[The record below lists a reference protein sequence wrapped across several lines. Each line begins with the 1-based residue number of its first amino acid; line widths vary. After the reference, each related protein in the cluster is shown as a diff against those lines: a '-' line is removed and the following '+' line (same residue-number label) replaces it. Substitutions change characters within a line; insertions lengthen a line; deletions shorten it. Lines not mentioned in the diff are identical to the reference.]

1 MQQDTLLSSLK
12 SVDDIAT
19 LSYDDKEVLAEDIRR
34 QIIDTVSKTGG
45 HLAPNLGVVEL
56 TIALLSV
63 FDVPKDSIVFD
74 VGHQCYSWKMLTGRL
89 NAFSTLRQKD
99 GLSGFPKR
107 EESPYDAFNT
117 GHSSTSISACAGI
130 ARAKRLRG
138 DTSRT
143 IALIGDGAIENG
155 LALEALSDIGEHED
169 NVLVILNDNQM
180 CIDRAAGGIA
190 NHLDHLRTSTRYLR
204 MKPVWERRLNK
215 IPLVGHFIVRQLAH
229 IPSRKQYYF

>member
-169 NVLVILNDNQM
+169 NVLVILNNNQM
-180 CIDRAAGGIA
+180 CIDRAAEGIA
-190 NHLDHLRTSTRYLR
+190 NHLDHLQNLDTL
-204 MKPVWERRLNK
+204 
-215 IPLVGHFIVRQLAH
+215 LAH
-229 IPSRKQYYF
+229 ETGMGEET